1 MYEPDDSARDR
12 AANRALIAMTRSRRG
27 MTLFC
32 AAPAGCAR
40 RPTCSRSPRRSRITS
55 GPMMRQHPLRG
66 WRLLSGRKSMERADR
81 KALPPS
87 PGPRKQ
93 NVGEARRGCSDQQ
106 PDQRD
111 KAEFKSVCWF
121 RRLSRGVL
129 HGQARGMPASRA
141 MLPVCVPRS
150 ISCLCQRIDR

>member
-1 MYEPDDSARDR
+1 MYEPDDSAGDR
-12 AANRALIAMTRSRRG
+12 AANGALIAMTRSRRG
-27 MTLFC
+27 MTRFC

-40 RPTCSRSPRRSRITS
+40 RRTCLKESEAFADQKRA
-55 GPMMRQHPLRG
+55 MMRQHPLRG
-66 WRLLSGRKSMERADR
+66 WRLLSGRKSLERADR

-93 NVGEARRGCSDQQ
+93 DVGEARRECSDQQ